1 MTTEMK
7 LFLTS
12 FAALL
17 EKHDVDFEVREIMKG
32 HDIYCDGIMIN
43 MNARYDDDGEMLR
56 PLDQILLRREFGS
69 HGVLLKLLGL

>member
-17 EKHDVDFEVREIMKG
+17 ERHDVDLEIHEEIKG
-32 HDIYCDGIMIN
+32 HDTYLDGIMIN
-43 MNARYDDDGEMLR
+43 MNARYDDNGEMVR
-56 PLDQILLRREFGS
+56 PLDQ
-69 HGVLLKLLGL
+69 VLLGIEIDKTSVLTKLLGL